1 MTKPHNIASFL
12 LRFTQELWQD
22 THGEPHVRWRG
33 HIRHVQGNG
42 EERFTDFADA
52 VSFMQ
57 RYLTQLTIDT
67 LSGAEELSQ
76 EKIFEE
82 SFKMWEQFAS
92 SYAKM
97 MSQAMEQSVRQSE
110 AFREQMDE
118 AGKRVM
124 DAWRLPFH
132 AGEPDPTETLQQLQ
146 AQVEALSQKVETLEQ
161 QLRSKE

>member
-1 MTKPHNIASFL
+1 MAKPHNIASFV

-22 THGEPHVRWRG
+22 TGGEPHVRWRG
-33 HIRHVQGNG
+33 HIRHVQGTA

-52 VSFMQ
+52 VTFMQ

-67 LSGAEELSQ
+67 LSGTEELTQ
-76 EKIFEE
+76 EKIFAE

-110 AFREQMDE
+110 TFREQIDE

-124 DAWRLPFH
+124 DAWRIPFQADQH
-132 AGEPDPTETLQQLQ
+132 TLAETVDHLQ
-146 AQVEALSQKVETLEQ
+146 AQIEALAKKVETLEQ
-161 QLRSKE
+161 QLRSQK